1 MFKHDL
7 GNGIALR
14 LLGERDAAETHA
26 LVVRNREHL
35 RRWMPWVTENNSVED
50 ATRWLRASLEQFARN
65 DGFQAGITLN
75 GAVVGA
81 IGFHA
86 IDWANR
92 KTTIGYWL
100 SADAQGRGIMTTACR
115 AMVGHALV
123 ELGLNR
129 VEIRC
134 GTGNVRSRRIPERLG
149 FTLEGVMRETEWL
162 HDHFGDLAV
171 YSMLAREWERRPPP
185 APVGAGSEAAL

>member
-1 MFKHDL
+1 MVFKHDL

-14 LLGERDAAETHA
+14 LLGERDAAESHS
-26 LVVRNREHL
+26 LVARNREHL
-35 RRWMPWVTENNSVED
+35 RPWMPWVTENYSLED
-50 ATRWLRASLEQFARN
+50 AARWLRGTLEQLARN
-65 DGFQAGITLN
+65 DGFQAGITLE
-75 GAVVGA
+75 GALVGA

-100 SADAQGRGIMTTACR
+100 SADTQGRGIMTTACR

-123 ELGLNR
+123 VLGLNR

-149 FTLEGVMRETEWL
+149 FTFEGVARETEWL

-171 YSMLAREWERRPPP
+171 YSMLAREWKVAISS
-185 APVGAGSEAAL
+185 APSPGIAGAG